1 MKLRSQLKDAY
12 ELDSRLFAL
21 SLRGKEL
28 GETVKQ
34 AKAELRDARV
44 RQVEYTGF
52 RALWDKAHGRYA
64 DKAEALDYRVRRA
77 EAELKLLQ
85 RQQSEITEEISDIQ
99 TAKSSLPSMEE
110 LKAAALESPET
121 ARLWAALECRLCAGK
136 LPPLLEK
143 NEQALLEYRRLLRG
157 EYPVLSVEQQ
167 QTISAEPDI
176 WAQQCSELLER
187 MQEPLGILGMAL
199 EIPPY
204 YQSPIFFLMY
214 AAAKHNRMDRASQAL
229 DQVQEVRRLIARIPM
244 QLDAADS

>member
-1 MKLRSQLKDAY
+1 MDIHTVLNQVYELENRLFSLTLRS
-12 ELDSRLFAL
+12 R
-21 SLRGKEL
+21 EL

-34 AKAELRDARV
+34 AKADLRDARV

-64 DKAEALDYRVRRA
+64 GKVEELDYNLRRA
-77 EAELKLLQ
+77 ESELSLLL
-85 RQQSEITEEISDIQ
+85 RQQSEIAEELSDIRKAQ
-99 TAKSSLPSMEE
+99 ISLPSAEE
-110 LKAAALESPET
+110 LKAAALASPET
-121 ARLWAALECRLCAGK
+121 ARLWAVLECRLCAGK
-136 LPPLLEK
+136 LLPLLEK

-157 EYPVLSVEQQ
+157 EYPVLSVDQQ
-167 QTISAEPDI
+167 QAICAEPDI
-176 WAQQCSELLER
+176 WSQQCSELLQR
-187 MQEPLGILGMAL
+187 MQEPLGILGLAL

-229 DQVQEVRRLIARIPM
+229 DQVQEVRRLIARIPV